1 MTQTEEEFSKRSRR
15 STSEIDFLTKA
26 IDKMMQTYLRNQ
38 DAVLDHQTEMV
49 ESLLHSQNS
58 TEQIDGHFFSM
69 MREIRRGYFNLMED
83 LETRVVNPMCP
94 SVTPILYGITIGLS
108 LSVSAN
114 LVFVFLLYRRSRIR
128 YLLF

>member
-26 IDKMMQTYLRNQ
+26 VDKMMQAYLRNQ
-38 DAVLDHQTEMV
+38 DAVLNHQTEMV

-69 MREIRRGYFNLMED
+69 MREIRRGYFNLMEN
-83 LETRVVNPMCP
+83 LENKVIDPMCP
-94 SVTPILYGITIGLS
+94 SVTPVLYVITIGL
-108 LSVSAN
+108 LVSALAN
-114 LVFVFLLYRRSRIR
+114 LMFLFLLCRRSSTR
-128 YLLF
+128 

>member
-58 TEQIDGHFFSM
+58 TEQIDGHFFTM
-69 MREIRRGYFNLMED
+69 MREIRRGYFNIMED
-83 LETRVVNPMCP
+83 LESRIIDPMCP
-94 SVTPILYGITIGLS
+94 AVTPFLYVTSIGLF
-108 LSVSAN
+108 LSVLAN
-114 LVFVFLLYRRSRIR
+114 LV
-128 YLLF
+128 LLFLFHRKSSNW